1 MGNWISTYEITKK
14 KKPQCGKYVKTF
26 PVPLNPYLMVIT
38 FKHEH
43 QKEVTRNVSP
53 NISKK
58 QIWVC
63 RYSA

>member
-1 MGNWISTYEITKK
+1 MKLQKK
-14 KKPQCGKYVKTF
+14 RSQCGKYMKTF
-26 PVPLNPYLMVIT
+26 PVSISPYLMVIT

-58 QIWVC
+58 QI
-63 RYSA
+63 